1 MTPPGAKEKT
11 SGPQPDTGLRP
22 SPACGPQASPWIARF
37 AHLVPPGAPVLDVA
51 CGQGRHSLFFLE
63 RGHKVTAVDIDI
75 SGMAA
80 LSGRPDLELVQADL
94 EGPGGAAALG
104 GMSGAQSA
112 PGGAAA
118 IAVISG
124 APRVLGTQGV
134 QGAPGSVWP
143 FGGRRFSAVVVVNY
157 LWRPLFLDLI
167 AAVAPGGVLLYDTF
181 AVGQERHGRPRNPDH
196 LLRPGELLEAVRGKL
211 EVRAYEFGEVGEPPM
226 VRQSLCAVRPAET
239 REGKSP

>member
-11 SGPQPDTGLRP
+11 SERQPGAAQPDTGLRP

-94 EGPGGAAALG
+94 EGDGR
-104 GMSGAQSA
+104 S
-112 PGGAAA
+112 
-118 IAVISG
+118 
-124 APRVLGTQGV
+124 
-134 QGAPGSVWP
+134 WP
-143 FGGRRFSAVVVVNY
+143 FSGRQFGAVVVVNY